1 MVPISITGRGE
12 KVRPAQKEHAEEKI
26 QKLERYFNG
35 IQRIEVILDKGADR
49 SQVELV
55 ISVKKGAQIVVHHE
69 DKDLYAAIDLV
80 LDKAET
86 QLTRHKEKV
95 QDRRASKLSESFEGP
110 EEPAEDFETYQEI
123 VEKEEF
129 E

>member
-1 MVPISITGRGE
+1 MVPISITGRGD
-12 KVRPAQKEHAEEKI
+12 KVTPTQKQHAEEKI

-35 IQRIEVILDKGADR
+35 ITRIEAILDKGSDR
-49 SQVELV
+49 SHVELV

-69 DKDLYAAIDLV
+69 DKELYAAIDLV

-86 QLTRHKEKV
+86 QLTRHKEKK
-95 QDRRASKLSESFEGP
+95 QAKRTTKLSESFDGP
-110 EEPAEDFETYQEI
+110 EEPAEDLETYQEI